1 MNINILL
8 WCVVVVGV
16 PFDKNWDKRR
26 MVLAGVIFTEQ
37 LYLALIEEEEEEEG
51 NGPYHHDHHDHH
63 GGDDHDERS
72 PHREAIKKLIESRYG
87 RLMGLVDTGSVDTG
101 LASDQTAWLRSFC
114 PAAAALRT
122 DHEAALLRGQFEEA
136 VGELARLFRVVSAR
150 ERREMWMG
158 NYLEVVANL
167 VVMGQPSEL
176 TSYIYC
182 LYTLM

>member
-1 MNINILL
+1 
-8 WCVVVVGV
+8 
-16 PFDKNWDKRR
+16 
-26 MVLAGVIFTEQ
+26 
-37 LYLALIEEEEEEEG
+37 
-51 NGPYHHDHHDHH
+51 
-63 GGDDHDERS
+63 
-72 PHREAIKKLIESRYG
+72 
-87 RLMGLVDTGSVDTG
+87 MGLVDTGFVDKG
-101 LASDQTAWLRSFC
+101 AAADQDLHTWLRSFC
-114 PAAAALRT
+114 PAAAAALHT